1 MVTGTGNGS
10 RTGVDPRTR
19 TAGTGGRRL
28 GSPVQRGPEEV
39 PVPRRWGFMALGL
52 ALVLAC
58 GLGFLALYEG
68 AGDRKPVVV
77 AAGDV
82 GKWETIE
89 RGDLRVAL
97 VAAEP
102 GVATVPESDLD
113 EVVGRVAATELTEG
127 SVLSPRDIADD
138 GDRLVAEDEALVGA
152 RLGAGAV
159 PLGDLPAGAPILVIV
174 RPGPSEP
181 DAEAREVPGWLAEL
195 GGRDPNTGAREA
207 SLVVPQQVA
216 GFVAAAAADE
226 RIAVVGLEG

>member
-1 MVTGTGNGS
+1 MTGTGNGS

-19 TAGTGGRRL
+19 AGGTDRRL
-28 GSPVQRGPEEV
+28 ASPVQRGPEEV

-68 AGDRKPVVV
+68 AGNRKPVVI
-77 AAGDV
+77 AANDV

-89 RGDLRVAL
+89 RADLRVAL

-113 EVVGRVAATELTEG
+113 EVVGHVAATELTQG
-127 SVLSPRDIADD
+127 SLLSPRDIADD
-138 GDRLVAEDEALVGA
+138 GDRLVAPDEALVGA
-152 RLGAGAV
+152 RLSSGAV
-159 PLGDLPAGAPILVIV
+159 PLGELPTGTQILVIV
-174 RPGPSEP
+174 RPGPSDP
-181 DAEAREVPGWLAEL
+181 DADPRQVPGWLAEL
-195 GGRDPNTGAREA
+195 GRRDPNTGAREA
-207 SLVVPQQVA
+207 SLVVPQQLA